1 MKLTPWQA
9 YAELLAIGHMG
20 RDFHALPS
28 SAVDSILA
36 AADRARYRKP
46 RNANG
51 SRARYFYAHLHRR
64 ARPLVGTLQAN
75 MALQSKVFVAAPL
88 IGCNVQ
94 GRIVQ
99 QIGGY
104 SPSLPGE
111 RLDFADGDPCL
122 WLSFADISA
131 AIEATKEQGK

>member
-1 MKLTPWQA
+1 MKLTPQAA

-28 SAVDSILA
+28 SAVDSIIA

-51 SRARYFYAHLHRR
+51 SRARYFHAHLQRR
-64 ARPLVGTLQAN
+64 SRPFVILLQVN
-75 MALQSKVFVAAPL
+75 MTKQGAAGFKAAPL

-99 QIGGY
+99 SIGGY

-111 RLDFADGDPCL
+111 RLDFADGGPCQ
-122 WLSFADISA
+122 WLTLDDIAA
-131 AIEATKEQGK
+131 AIEGQGK